1 MGDEGGG
8 YVFVPE
14 AMMDEIILKVEKI
27 NKNFGGV
34 AAIVGVSFTLRRGE
48 LLGIIG
54 PNGSGKTT
62 LVNLLTGFVK
72 PDSGRVIYQ
81 GRNITGR
88 MPYKIAEIG
97 IARTFQ
103 MVKPFYQL
111 SAFKNLIIP
120 LYSTRVKK
128 LRGGQY
134 GDRDDVAID
143 LLEDVGF
150 ERDSSVPYKVA
161 SSLPHGYLKRLE
173 LARCLALRP
182 ELLILD
188 ELFSGM
194 SMSEVAS
201 TLPII
206 EKLNSEGLSIVM
218 VEHRLKELFRI
229 AHRVIV
235 LNFGSKIADG
245 PPREM
250 MENQAVKAAYLGS
263 EEEGRDA

>member
-1 MGDEGGG
+1 MNET
-8 YVFVPE
+8 
-14 AMMDEIILKVEKI
+14 ILKVERL

-34 AAIVGVSFTLRRGE
+34 AAIVNVSFEVKKGE

-72 PDSGRVIYQ
+72 PDSGRVFYQ
-81 GRNITGR
+81 GIDITGKK
-88 MPYKIAEIG
+88 PYKIAEMG

-120 LYSTRVKK
+120 LYSSRVRK
-128 LRGGQY
+128 LRGGMY

-150 ERDSSVPYKVA
+150 ERDSFVPYKVA

-206 EKLNSEGLSIVM
+206 ERLNGEGLTIIM
-218 VEHRLKELFRI
+218 VEHRLKELFRL
-229 AHRVIV
+229 AHRVIA

-245 PPREM
+245 LPGEIM
-250 MENQAVKAAYLGS
+250 DNEGVKAAYLGS
-263 EEEGRDA
+263 EEEGEDA